1 MGLAVKLDLLQ
12 QKGLEV
18 EITGSRDLWIGD
30 AELLPGKRKELG
42 ESNSL
47 STLKV
52 NFLTT
57 DPRVLSKP

>member
-42 ESNSL
+42 ESNFFINTEGEL
-47 STLKV
+47 
-52 NFLTT
+52 
-57 DPRVLSKP
+57 PYH